1 MSKSAKSNQ
10 EEEVV
15 EPPIE
20 STESEVTNYQE
31 KYQRALADYQN
42 LLKQSARDKSDLIKY
57 GNEKLLNELLPVYD
71 FLKISLAHSAEN
83 DPLAAGLKYV
93 LQEFKKV
100 LANAQVSEVETI
112 GKSFDFHSMEAVET
126 VETADEAQNDLVAKE
141 LQAGYRIFDKVV
153 RPARVAVYKLSNKD
167 SKEEN

>member
-1 MSKSAKSNQ
+1 MKIYLAQINTIVGDLEGNSAK
-10 EEEVV
+10 
-15 EPPIE
+15 
-20 STESEVTNYQE
+20 
-31 KYQRALADYQN
+31 
-42 LLKQSARDKSDLIKY
+42 
-57 GNEKLLNELLPVYD
+57 
-71 FLKISLAHSAEN
+71 
-83 DPLAAGLKYV
+83 V